1 MEIECFSPDVV
12 SLADKPTYLI
22 KLQEIRT
29 KFDGEQHKLDSLLDE
44 LEDDET
50 ANADK
55 INDVKNLSSG
65 LTKKFKENDKAVKY
79 KFLQMI
85 AERDKAKPPDP
96 DIEAKKRETV

>member
-29 KFDGEQHKLDSLLDE
+29 KFDGEQDKLDSLLDE

-50 ANADK
+50 AK
-55 INDVKNLSSG
+55 TVKNLSSG